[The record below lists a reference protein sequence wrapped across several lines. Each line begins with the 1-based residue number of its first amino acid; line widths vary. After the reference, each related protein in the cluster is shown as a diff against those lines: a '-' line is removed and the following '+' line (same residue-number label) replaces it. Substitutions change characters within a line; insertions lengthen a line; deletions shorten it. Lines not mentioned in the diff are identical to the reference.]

1 MRVARG
7 TANCR
12 GGAVVGAP
20 TTLAPATARAASAIR
35 QSRHHLVRS
44 FAASASNAAAASAAA
59 VDGSATASE
68 TTARV
73 IPAAA
78 SRAPDFAP
86 RQTIRKILA
95 DAAALASSGGD
106 DTSTTSSSSPT
117 SSPLLVRGWVR
128 TCRAQKTRAF
138 LELTDGSCA
147 TGLQVLV
154 EPETPGFDAVSSG
167 KTPTGASVECLGELV
182 ACPPGARQP
191 FELRA
196 SSVSLLGACDAATYP
211 LQKKKHTLEF
221 LREIAHLRPRTKT
234 VGAALRVRGCLSR
247 ATHDF
252 FGQNGFVQVHTPI
265 ITASDCEGAGE
276 AFQVTTLLAEVDA
289 ALKMNG
295 SGSASESSSSSLASA
310 EAAVAAAADAVRDAK
325 AAEAPDKTQIAAA
338 VERLN
343 EAKGAA
349 ASLRNAAEVSKGPAR
364 TAEGKSIDY
373 SRDFFG
379 KPAFLTVS
387 GQLQAEAAACALGD
401 VYTFG
406 PTFRAENSNTS
417 RHLAEFWMIEPE
429 MAFADLGR
437 AMSTCE
443 AFVRHCLKAVLDKC
457 ADDLVALSSGG
468 ENGDNDLIARLDRM
482 ASNRFHVLS
491 YSDAISELIKGNNAL
506 SKKNKFEFEP
516 HWGGDLAAEHE
527 RWLVDVAF
535 GGEPVF
541 ITDWP
546 AEIKAFYMK
555 LNPDGKTVAAMDLL
569 APKVGELAGGSQR
582 EERLEVL
589 EAKMRASMGD
599 EAENLK
605 WYGDLRRYGTVRHA
619 GFGVG
624 FERLVQLA
632 SGVDNIRDTIP
643 FPRYP
648 GHAEF

>member
-1 MRVARG
+1 MKLTTCGAAG
-7 TANCR
+7 TPHHLAT
-12 GGAVVGAP
+12 AAALAP
-20 TTLAPATARAASAIR
+20 ATTLAPGSPMRRR
-35 QSRHHLVRS
+35 QIHLARS
-44 FAASASNAAAASAAA
+44 FASTSAAAAAA
-59 VDGSATASE
+59 VTEGAATEA
-68 TTARV
+68 TTERE

-95 DAAALASSGGD
+95 DAALSSSAAS
-106 DTSTTSSSSPT
+106 DTSTSTSSSPSSSSP
-117 SSPLLVRGWVR
+117 LVVRGWVR

-154 EPETPGFDAVSSG
+154 EPGTPGFEDLVSAG
-167 KTPTGASVECLGELV
+167 KTPTGASVECAGELV
-182 ACPPGARQP
+182 ACPEGARQP

-196 SSVSLLGACDAATYP
+196 TAVSLVGGCDAATYP

-221 LREIAHLRPRTKT
+221 LRENAHLRPRTKT
-234 VGAALRVRGCLSR
+234 VGAVLRVRGCLNR

-252 FGQNGFVQVHTPI
+252 FGRNGFVQVHTPI

-276 AFQVTTLLAEVDA
+276 AFQVTTLLGEVDE
-289 ALKMNG
+289 ALKRRAGG
-295 SGSASESSSSSLASA
+295 SGADSSALQASA
-310 EAAVAAAADAVRDAK
+310 DAAVAAAADAVRSVK
-325 AAEAPDKTQIAAA
+325 AAAADNSGDKAAVAA

-343 EAKGAA
+343 EAKSAA
-349 ASLRNAAEVSKGPAR
+349 AALRASTEAAQGPAR
-364 TAEGKSIDY
+364 TPDGTSIDY

-443 AFVRHCLKAVLDKC
+443 AFVRHSLRAVLDEC
-457 ADDLVALSSGG
+457 GDDLAALSTS
-468 ENGDNDLIARLDRM
+468 EEDLAKRLERM
-482 ASNRFHVLS
+482 ASKKFHVLN
-491 YSDAISELIKGNNAL
+491 YTDAISELVRANNSA
-506 SKKNKFEFEP
+506 SKKDKFEFEP

-589 EAKMRASMGD
+589 EAKMLRSMGND
-599 EAENLK
+599 AAAAENLR
-605 WYGDLRRYGTVRHA
+605 WYSDLRRFGTVPHA

>member
-7 TANCR
+7 PMKLKGITA
-12 GGAVVGAP
+12 AP
-20 TTLAPATARAASAIR
+20 HLAAAAAPAPKTLAPAMRRSLLA
-35 QSRHHLVRS
+35 RS
-44 FAASASNAAAASAAA
+44 FAAASAAA
-59 VDGSATASE
+59 AAVEGAAAAEASAQRE
-68 TTARV
+68 

-95 DAAALASSGGD
+95 AAAELASSS
-106 DTSTTSSSSPT
+106 DTSTSTSSAPSPPP
-117 SSPLLVRGWVR
+117 PLVVRGWVR

-138 LELTDGSCA
+138 LELTDGSSA
-147 TGLQVLV
+147 TGLQVLI
-154 EPETPGFDAVSSG
+154 EPETPGFDLVSSG
-167 KTPTGASVECLGELV
+167 KTPTGASVKCEGELV

-196 SSVSLLGACDAATYP
+196 RSVSVIGDCDAATYP

-221 LREIAHLRPRTKT
+221 LRENAHLRPRTKT
-234 VGAALRVRGCLSR
+234 VGAVLRVRGCLSR

-252 FGQNGFVQVHTPI
+252 FGRNGFQQVHTPI

-276 AFQVTTLLAEVDA
+276 AFQVTTLLGEVDG
-289 ALKMNG
+289 ALKRG
-295 SGSASESSSSSLASA
+295 GGGGAASSSALASA
-310 EAAVAAAADAVRDAK
+310 DAAVAAAADAVRAAK
-325 AAEAPDKTQIAAA
+325 AETAAADKAAIAAA

-343 EAKGAA
+343 AAKALATALRSSAEA
-349 ASLRNAAEVSKGPAR
+349 SKGPAR
-364 TAEGKSIDY
+364 TPEGDSIDY

-429 MAFADLGR
+429 MAFADLSV
-437 AMSTCE
+437 AMATCE
-443 AFVRHCLKAVLDKC
+443 AFVRHALRAVVDEC
-457 ADDLVALSSGG
+457 ADDLAALTSSDDDVAK
-468 ENGDNDLIARLDRM
+468 RLDRM
-482 ASNRFHVLS
+482 ASNKFHVLS
-491 YSDAISELIKGNNAL
+491 YTDAISELVKAQNSVS
-506 SKKNKFEFEP
+506 SKKDKFEFEP

-589 EAKMRASMGD
+589 EAKMLKSMGA
-599 EAENLK
+599 EVSENLQ
-605 WYGDLRRYGTVRHA
+605 WYSDLRRFGTVPHA

>member
-1 MRVARG
+1 MSSSRVAA
-7 TANCR
+7 T
-12 GGAVVGAP
+12 GGLPHLAA
-20 TTLAPATARAASAIR
+20 TLPPPATNFAALSPRR
-35 QSRHHLVRS
+35 QSHLARP
-44 FAASASNAAAASAAA
+44 FAAAFSSAAAAAA
-59 VDGSATASE
+59 VEGATE
-68 TTARV
+68 TSRA
-73 IPAAA
+73 IPAGA
-78 SRAPDFAP
+78 SRAPDFTP

-95 DAAALASSGGD
+95 DTS
-106 DTSTTSSSSPT
+106 STTSSSSST
-117 SSPLLVRGWVR
+117 SPPPPLVVRGWVR

-138 LELTDGSCA
+138 LELTDGSSA

-154 EPETPGFDAVSSG
+154 EPEVTPQGFEAVSSG
-167 KTPTGASVECLGELV
+167 ATPTGASVECVGELV

-196 SSVSLLGACDAATYP
+196 SSVTVIGECDASTYP

-221 LREIAHLRPRTKT
+221 LRENAHLRPRTKT

-247 ATHDF
+247 ATHAF
-252 FGQNGFVQVHTPI
+252 FGESGFVQVHTPI

-276 AFQVTTLLAEVDA
+276 AFQVTTLLAEVDE
-289 ALKMNG
+289 ALRKG
-295 SGSASESSSSSLASA
+295 GSESSSSSVAA
-310 EAAVAAAADAVRDAK
+310 ADAAVAAAADAVRAAK
-325 AAEAPDKTQIAAA
+325 ASEAADKSAIAAA
-338 VERLN
+338 VERLTAAKSSASSLRSAL
-343 EAKGAA
+343 EAAKGPHRTPNGD
-349 ASLRNAAEVSKGPAR
+349 SL
-364 TAEGKSIDY
+364 DY

-429 MAFADLGR
+429 MAFADLNG
-437 AMSTCE
+437 AMATCE
-443 AFVRHCLKAVLDKC
+443 AFVRRALRAVLEEC
-457 ADDLVALSSGG
+457 SDDLAALSSSSSSSSSG
-468 ENGDNDLIARLDRM
+468 ERSDSDLAKRLERM
-482 ASNRFHVLS
+482 ASNKFHVLS
-491 YSDAISELIKGNNAL
+491 YSDAIAELVKAHNSTT
-506 SKKNKFEFEP
+506 SKKDKFEFEP

-589 EAKMRASMGD
+589 EARMRRSMGAD
-599 EAENLK
+599 VVGNLK
-605 WYGDLRRYGTVRHA
+605 WYSDLRRFGTVPHA

>member
-1 MRVARG
+1 MKLSGGGVAPRLA
-7 TANCR
+7 TA
-12 GGAVVGAP
+12 AAATPAP
-20 TTLAPATARAASAIR
+20 PAPATRRR
-35 QSRHHLVRS
+35 QFRLARS
-44 FAASASNAAAASAAA
+44 FASSASAAA
-59 VDGSATASE
+59 AAAVTEGAIAQQRE
-68 TTARV
+68 

-78 SRAPDFAP
+78 TRAPDFAP

-95 DAAALASSGGD
+95 AAAAMSSSSSSSD
-106 DTSTTSSSSPT
+106 DTSTSSPP
-117 SSPLLVRGWVR
+117 SLVVRGWVR

-154 EPETPGFDAVSSG
+154 EPDTPGFDAVSSG
-167 KTPTGASVECLGELV
+167 ATPTGASVECEGALV

-196 SSVSLLGACDAATYP
+196 SAVRLVGACDAATYP

-221 LREIAHLRPRTKT
+221 LRENAHLRPRTRT
-234 VGAALRVRGCLSR
+234 VGAVLRVRGCLNR
-247 ATHDF
+247 ATHEF

-276 AFQVTTLLAEVDA
+276 AFQVTTLLGEVDE
-289 ALKMNG
+289 ALRRRGGG
-295 SGSASESSSSSLASA
+295 SGGGADASGSLQASA
-310 EAAVAAAADAVRDAK
+310 DAAVAAAADAVRAAK
-325 AAEAPDKTQIAAA
+325 AAAEPDKSAVAAA
-338 VERLN
+338 VERLT
-343 EAKGAA
+343 EAKAA
-349 ASLRNAAEVSKGPAR
+349 ASALRLAAEAAKGPAR
-364 TAEGKSIDY
+364 TPDGTSIDY

-417 RHLAEFWMIEPE
+417 RHLAEFWMLEPE

-443 AFVRHCLKAVLDKC
+443 AYVRHALRAVLDEC
-457 ADDLVALSSGG
+457 GDDLAALSSSSGDGG
-468 ENGDNDLIARLDRM
+468 NGGDLAARLERM
-482 ASNRFHVLS
+482 ASHKFHILN
-491 YSDAISELIKGNNAL
+491 YTDAVAELVKANNSA
-506 SKKNKFEFEP
+506 SKKQKFEFEP
-516 HWGGDLAAEHE
+516 SWGADLAAEHE

-546 AEIKAFYMK
+546 ADIKAFYMK

-569 APKVGELAGGSQR
+569 APRVGELAGGSQR

-589 EAKMRASMGD
+589 EAKMLKAMGS
-599 EAENLK
+599 ETENLK
-605 WYGDLRRYGTVRHA
+605 WYSDLRRFGTVPHA

>member
-7 TANCR
+7 TTKLA
-12 GGAVVGAP
+12 GGAGAP
-20 TTLAPATARAASAIR
+20 HLAT
-35 QSRHHLVRS
+35 
-44 FAASASNAAAASAAA
+44 AAA
-59 VDGSATASE
+59 VPAAPAPAMRRGHLARSFTVASTAAVEGGAAATEATAQRRE
-68 TTARV
+68 

-95 DAAALASSGGD
+95 AAAELSASS
-106 DTSTTSSSSPT
+106 DTSTSP
-117 SSPLLVRGWVR
+117 PLVVRGWVR

-138 LELTDGSCA
+138 LELTDGSSA
-147 TGLQVLV
+147 TGLQVLL
-154 EPETPGFDAVSSG
+154 EPETTRGFDAYVSSG
-167 KTPTGASVECLGELV
+167 KTPTGASVECEGELV

-196 SSVSLLGACDAATYP
+196 SSVSLIGSCDAATYP

-221 LREIAHLRPRTKT
+221 LRENAHLRPRTKT

-252 FGQNGFVQVHTPI
+252 FGRNGFQQVHTPI

-276 AFQVTTLLAEVDA
+276 AFQVTTLLGEVDA
-289 ALKMNG
+289 ALRRRG
-295 SGSASESSSSSLASA
+295 GGGRGADASA
-310 EAAVAAAADAVRDAK
+310 ALAAADAAVAAAAGAVRAAKSAAAAPDEAAVAAAVERLADAK
-325 AAEAPDKTQIAAA
+325 AAAAA
-338 VERLN
+338 LRR
-343 EAKGAA
+343 GAEA
-349 ASLRNAAEVSKGPAR
+349 ASGPAR
-364 TAEGKSIDY
+364 TPEGTSIDY
-373 SRDFFG
+373 ARDFFG
-379 KPAFLTVS
+379 RPAFLTVS

-417 RHLAEFWMIEPE
+417 RHLAEFWMVEPE
-429 MAFADLGR
+429 MAFADLAV
-437 AMSTCE
+437 AMATCE
-443 AFVRHCLKAVLDKC
+443 AYVRHALRAVLDEC
-457 ADDLVALSSGG
+457 ADDLAALSSASAGGGGG
-468 ENGDNDLIARLDRM
+468 EGGGEGGGGLAARLERI
-482 ASNRFHVLS
+482 ASTKFHVLS
-491 YSDAISELIKGNNAL
+491 YTDAIAELSGAHA
-506 SKKNKFEFEP
+506 SAPEGEKFEFEP

-582 EERLEVL
+582 EEGL
-589 EAKMRASMGD
+589 EALEARMRGAMGD
-599 EAENLK
+599 EAESLR
-605 WYGDLRRYGTVRHA
+605 WYSDLRRYGTVPHA

>member
-1 MRVARG
+1 MSSRA
-7 TANCR
+7 A
-12 GGAVVGAP
+12 AGAP
-20 TTLAPATARAASAIR
+20 HLTTTAAPTAATPLTLLRPRRSHLARPFATAS
-35 QSRHHLVRS
+35 S
-44 FAASASNAAAASAAA
+44 SASASAAA
-59 VDGSATASE
+59 AAAAAAAAVAAVEGATKE
-68 TTARV
+68 TSQRA
-73 IPAAA
+73 IPAGA

-95 DAAALASSGGD
+95 DAELSPSSGGND
-106 DTSTTSSSSPT
+106 TSSSPSAST
-117 SSPLLVRGWVR
+117 STSTPKPLVVRGWVR

-138 LELTDGSCA
+138 LELTDGSSA
-147 TGLQVLV
+147 AGLQVLV
-154 EPETPGFDAVSSG
+154 EPGTPGFDAVSSG
-167 KTPTGASVECLGELV
+167 KTPTGASVECEGELV
-182 ACPPGARQP
+182 ACPPEARQP

-196 SSVSLLGACDAATYP
+196 SSVSVIGSCDAATYP
-211 LQKKKHTLEF
+211 FQKKKHTLEF
-221 LREIAHLRPRTKT
+221 LRENAHLRPRTKT
-234 VGAALRVRGCLSR
+234 VGAVLRVRGCLNR

-252 FGQNGFVQVHTPI
+252 FGKNGFVQVHTPI

-276 AFQVTTLLAEVDA
+276 AFQVTTLLAEVDE
-289 ALKMNG
+289 ALRRG
-295 SGSASESSSSSLASA
+295 GAGADSSSSLASA
-310 EAAVAAAADAVRDAK
+310 DAAVAAAADAVRSAK
-325 AAEAPDKTQIAAA
+325 AAAAADKAAIAAA
-338 VERLN
+338 VEHLN
-343 EAKGAA
+343 AAKAVA
-349 ASLRNAAEVSKGPAR
+349 ASLRSGLEAASGPAR
-364 TAEGKSIDY
+364 AAGGRSIDY
-373 SRDFFG
+373 GRDFFG

-429 MAFADLGR
+429 MAFADLGG

-443 AFVRHCLKAVLDKC
+443 AFVRHSLRAVLEGC
-457 ADDLVALSSGG
+457 ADDLVALGGSG
-468 ENGDNDLIARLDRM
+468 ENGDIVERLDRM
-482 ASNRFHVLS
+482 ASNKFHVLS
-491 YSDAISELIKGNNAL
+491 YTDAISELVKASNSA
-506 SKKNKFEFEP
+506 SKKDKFEFEP

-541 ITDWP
+541 VTDWP
-546 AEIKAFYMK
+546 ADIKAFYMK
-555 LNPDGKTVAAMDLL
+555 LNPDGRTVAAMDLL
-569 APKVGELAGGSQR
+569 APRVGELAGGSQR

-589 EAKMRASMGD
+589 EAKMLQSMGD
-599 EAENLK
+599 ESENLR
-605 WYGDLRRYGTVRHA
+605 WYSDLRRFGTVPHA